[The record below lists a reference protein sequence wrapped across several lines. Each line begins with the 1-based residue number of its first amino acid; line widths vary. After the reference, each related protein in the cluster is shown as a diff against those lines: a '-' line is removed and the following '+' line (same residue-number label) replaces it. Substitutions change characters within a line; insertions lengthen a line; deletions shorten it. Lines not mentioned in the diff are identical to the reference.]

1 MTPRFEKMFL
11 DNEHNCLNCLSLKM
25 IPGQTIDDFKDIKA
39 VCADARVK
47 DRWGKPRPV
56 TMTMVTILNTERDKT
71 SNRHNCPY
79 FNDTLEVDVNKQYD
93 IEAGEFI

>member
-11 DNEHNCLNCLSLKM
+11 DNKHNCLNCLSLKM
-25 IPGQTIDDFKDIKA
+25 IPGQTIDNFKDIKA
-39 VCADARVK
+39 VCTDVRVK

-56 TMTMVTILNTERDKT
+56 TMAMVTILNNERDKKA
-71 SNRHNCPY
+71 RYNCQY
-79 FNDTLEVDVNKQYD
+79 FNDTTEVDVNKQYD